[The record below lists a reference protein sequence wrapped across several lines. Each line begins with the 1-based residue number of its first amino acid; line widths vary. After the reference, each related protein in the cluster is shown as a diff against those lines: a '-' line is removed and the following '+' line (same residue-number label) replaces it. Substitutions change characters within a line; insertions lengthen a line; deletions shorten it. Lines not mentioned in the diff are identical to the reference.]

1 MNVTVEI
8 ERRNS
13 DPVKPEWECLKCHA
27 HAKLAD
33 VRDNLMVCPS
43 CGFHARISARERIRQ
58 LVDDDSFREL
68 WTNVRTLDPLG
79 FTDLETYPE
88 RVREAQAKTGLNEA
102 IVTGLASIDGSSV
115 RARRDGLRLHGRQH
129 GQRGRREA
137 VAHRRAGRRRGPATR
152 GSVQL
157 RRRAHAGGHPQPHAD
172 GQDELRRR
180 PDQRSHG
187 AVRGRARRPVHRR
200 RRRELR
206 VAGRHL
212 HRRARRAALLHRAA
226 RDRRDDARGAPQG
239 LRQRRAQPGTGPSRR
254 RGRTQGPARQDRQLP
269 ATSGRG

>member
-13 DPVKPEWECLKCHA
+13 DPAKPEWECLKCHA
-27 HAKLAD
+27 HAKIAD

-43 CGFHARISARERIRQ
+43 CGSPRAHQRPRAHPPARRRRLVSRAVGQHPHARSARLLGPRDLPRARARGAGQ
-58 LVDDDSFREL
+58 DRAQRSDRDWSREHR
-68 WTNVRTLDPLG
+68 WDAVRT
-79 FTDLETYPE
+79 
-88 RVREAQAKTGLNEA
+88 
-102 IVTGLASIDGSSV
+102 
-115 RARRDGLRLHGRQH
+115 RRDGLRLHGRQH
-129 GQRGRREA
+129 GQRCRREA
-137 VAHRRAGRRRGPATR
+137 VAHRRAGRRRGPASG

-157 RRRAHAGGHPQPHAD
+157 RRRAHAGGHPQPHAN
-172 GQDELRRR
+172 GQDQLRRG

-187 AVRGRARRPVHRR
+187 AVRGGARRPVYRR

-239 LRQRRAQPGTGPSRR
+239 LRQRRAQPRTGPSRR
-254 RGRTQGPARQDRQLP
+254 RGRTQGPARQGRQLP